1 MNKYIK
7 ICMEQGSG
15 EGGIFYTLAS
25 FKVNMGNFILR
36 FNDVPTVIDTGCEGS
51 TLHLGNARLKD
62 SRQLKERDIRNDVEY
77 TLSYGVDTLG
87 SNKKIP
93 SNFEEKMQSRAIK
106 FRHKVSDFIVAGL
119 DIGDCSI
126 FINYDRKAHFL
137 IGMDILK
144 TWDIHI
150 GRAKS
155 GETILLACPYNQL
168 NDEYLSELEETFKLG
183 ALLSSAELRD
193 SIDFD

>member
-7 ICMEQGSG
+7 ICMSQRNTS
-15 EGGIFYTLAS
+15 GGIFYTRAS
-25 FKVNMGNFILR
+25 FKINMGNYL
-36 FNDVPTVIDTGCEGS
+36 FNINKVATIIDTGCEVS
-51 TLHLGNARLKD
+51 TLHLGNAKANYIKRLKEMD
-62 SRQLKERDIRNDVEY
+62 VYRNIEYSLSR
-77 TLSYGVDTLG
+77 GVDTLG
-87 SNKKIP
+87 NSLNVPI
-93 SNFEEKMQSRAIK
+93 SFEEKMQSRAIK
-106 FRHKVSDFIVAGL
+106 FKHKVSDFIVAGL